1 MGSSTTRQY
10 FRCVKALQLNPSPQ
24 SASSP
29 STNIVLEQ
37 NKKINKRNP
46 ARQCQTKNAK
56 RDKLDEKN
64 IFCQCHRITH
74 RITGR
79 DPGRVHGGCKCSTIN
94 LNCQNAGIQQRTSG
108 DDLQNKTTSV
118 ERRSVTFCNYILIII
133 DTCNIIKTGQK
144 Y

>member
-1 MGSSTTRQY
+1 MS
-10 FRCVKALQLNPSPQ
+10 
-24 SASSP
+24 
-29 STNIVLEQ
+29 
-37 NKKINKRNP
+37 NKKCK
-46 ARQCQTKNAK
+46 ARQI
-56 RDKLDEKN
+56 RREN

-74 RITGR
+74 CITGR

-94 LNCQNAGIQQRTSG
+94 LNCQNPGIQQRTSG